1 MNRQQKIRLAAVLL
15 AAVLLGTAAGLNLP
29 ARVRSGEVVAALSA
43 WTDEVSENLFAVSA
57 APRETDGPAATPAPP
72 EEAGFVIRLL
82 GAETETPRKRVLIYH
97 THTYEAYEQTQDDPY
112 EETEKWRTADSAHNV
127 VRVGEELAALLR
139 SLGVEVVHDVTAFE
153 PPNLSSAYTRS
164 LEMLEKRQAA
174 GERYDLYID
183 LHRDAYAE
191 SQTGPNTVNA
201 GDVEAAKLMLL
212 IGKGEGQTSEGFDQR
227 PDWEAN
233 LAIAQDVTDDLN
245 AQVDGLCRDVCV
257 KSGRFNQ
264 HVAVG
269 CVLVEAGNNRNT
281 LEEVLAAM
289 PYLADAIV
297 QVLAL

>member
-1 MNRQQKIRLAAVLL
+1 MNRQTRYLRVAVLL

-57 APRETDGPAATPAPP
+57 APRETDGPTATPAPP

-139 SLGVEVVHDVTAFE
+139 GLGVEVVHDVTAFE

-191 SQTGPNTVNA
+191 SQIGPNTVNA
-201 GDVEAAKLMLL
+201 GGVEAAKLMLL

>member
-1 MNRQQKIRLAAVLL
+1 M
-15 AAVLLGTAAGLNLP
+15 T
-29 ARVRSGEVVAALSA
+29 
-43 WTDEVSENLFAVSA
+43 ENLFAVSA
-57 APRETDGPAATPAPP
+57 APQETAGPADTPAPP
-72 EEAGFVIRLL
+72 EDADFVIRLL

-201 GDVEAAKLMLL
+201 GGVEAAKLMLL

-233 LAIAQDVTDDLN
+233 LVIAQDVTDDLN

>member
-15 AAVLLGTAAGLNLP
+15 AAVLLGAAAGLNLP
-29 ARVRSGEVVAALSA
+29 ASVRSGEVVAALSA

-139 SLGVEVVHDVTAFE
+139 SLG
-153 PPNLSSAYTRS
+153 SAYTRS

-201 GDVEAAKLMLL
+201 GGVEAAKLMLL

>member
-139 SLGVEVVHDVTAFE
+139 GPGTPE
-153 PPNLSSAYTRS
+153 
-164 LEMLEKRQAA
+164 EK
-174 GERYDLYID
+174 
-183 LHRDAYAE
+183 
-191 SQTGPNTVNA
+191 T
-201 GDVEAAKLMLL
+201 
-212 IGKGEGQTSEGFDQR
+212 EG
-227 PDWEAN
+227 
-233 LAIAQDVTDDLN
+233 
-245 AQVDGLCRDVCV
+245 
-257 KSGRFNQ
+257 
-264 HVAVG
+264 
-269 CVLVEAGNNRNT
+269 
-281 LEEVLAAM
+281 
-289 PYLADAIV
+289 
-297 QVLAL
+297 

>member
-174 GERYDLYID
+174 GERCTGTPMPS
-183 LHRDAYAE
+183 HRPAP
-191 SQTGPNTVNA
+191 TP
-201 GDVEAAKLMLL
+201 
-212 IGKGEGQTSEGFDQR
+212 
-227 PDWEAN
+227 
-233 LAIAQDVTDDLN
+233 
-245 AQVDGLCRDVCV
+245 
-257 KSGRFNQ
+257 
-264 HVAVG
+264 
-269 CVLVEAGNNRNT
+269 
-281 LEEVLAAM
+281 
-289 PYLADAIV
+289 
-297 QVLAL
+297 

>member
-1 MNRQQKIRLAAVLL
+1 MNGRRTIKRLAVLL
-15 AAVLLGTAAGLNLP
+15 AAAILGVCAGGRWEDRP
-29 ARVRSGEVVAALSA
+29 VEAVVAAWA
-43 WTDEVSENLFAVSA
+43 QQEGTVAENLFAQTPV
-57 APRETDGPAATPAPP
+57 PEATP
-72 EEAGFVIRLL
+72 ETQFTIRLL
-82 GAETETPRKRVLIYH
+82 RSETENPRKRVLIYH
-97 THTYEAYEQTQDDPY
+97 THTYEAYEQTPDDPY
-112 EETEKWRTADSAHNV
+112 QETEKWRTADNAHNV

-139 SLGVEVVHDVTAFE
+139 GLGVEVVHDVTAFE

-164 LEMLEKRQAA
+164 LEMLQGRQAA

-191 SQTGPNTVNA
+191 SQTGPNTVSV
-201 GDVEAAKLMLL
+201 GGVEAAKLMVL

-233 LAIAQDVTDDLN
+233 LAIAQTMTDCLN
-245 AQVDGLCRDVCV
+245 AQADGLCRDVCL

-289 PYLADAIV
+289 PYLADA
-297 QVLAL
+297 VLEALET

>member
-112 EETEKWRTADSAHNV
+112 EKWRTADSAHNV

-201 GDVEAAKLMLL
+201 GGVEAAKLMLL